1 VSQPPDY
8 VSQPPDFESQPP
20 DYVSQPPDYVSQPSD
35 YDQLGEVLPA
45 NQLNENELD
54 TKQFYE
60 KDQDL
65 YLLEKAP
72 SNCTYNFLS

>member
-1 VSQPPDY
+1 VSQAP
-8 VSQPPDFESQPP
+8 
-20 DYVSQPPDYVSQPSD
+20 D

-54 TKQFYE
+54 QKQFYE

-65 YLLEKAP
+65 YSLEKAP